1 MNFCG
6 DKARMSCANDGAR
19 GILYQAGMADP
30 DAAATARFRAD
41 LDRLGP
47 GAERPFGVAVSG
59 GPDSLA
65 LLLLANAAFPRLIH
79 AATVDH
85 GLRAESADEAE
96 TVAAICARMGVPH
109 AILSAEMTATS
120 NVQAAARAR
129 RYDLL
134 AGWAE
139 ENGLACILTAHHLD
153 DQAETLLMRLLRGSG
168 LAGLAGIRATQDRP
182 VPVLRPLLGWR
193 RAELEAIVLAAGIE
207 PVRDPSNADDRY
219 DRARLRK
226 RLAET
231 SWIDPAPLARSAAA
245 LAEAEE
251 ALGWVERMLW
261 QERVAAA
268 GDGFSLDPIGLP
280 AELRRRLVLGVLA
293 AIGGPA
299 PRGDE
304 VARLIATLEAGGTA
318 TLSAAKCVGGARWR
332 FVPAP
337 PRR

>member
-1 MNFCG
+1 MAASGRIAIGAAVRIAAARVAPAVAGRIGEAAGIAVRDSGPNAAGAAAAVPARIGIGTAVGVAALEGLRLSADGQQSAADDGSAGDLGQKRAAVELARRLHREISPYSVRGLFSLRPNRHNMNFCG

-41 LDRLGP
+41 LDRLGL
-47 GAERPFGVAVSG
+47 GAARPFGVAVSG

-65 LLLLANAAFPRLIH
+65 LLLLANAAFPGLIH

-109 AILSAEMTATS
+109 AILSAGMVATS

-134 AGWAE
+134 AWWAE

-168 LAGLAGIRATQDRP
+168 LAGLAGIRARQDRP

-193 RAELEAIVLAAGIE
+193 RAELEVIVLAAG
-207 PVRDPSNADDRY
+207 N
-219 DRARLRK
+219 
-226 RLAET
+226 
-231 SWIDPAPLARSAAA
+231 
-245 LAEAEE
+245 
-251 ALGWVERMLW
+251 
-261 QERVAAA
+261 
-268 GDGFSLDPIGLP
+268 
-280 AELRRRLVLGVLA
+280 
-293 AIGGPA
+293 
-299 PRGDE
+299 
-304 VARLIATLEAGGTA
+304 
-318 TLSAAKCVGGARWR
+318 
-332 FVPAP
+332 
-337 PRR
+337 